1 MWNLKYNTKEL
12 IYQTETDTEIR
23 IMVAKVERNDGGM
36 DGSSELADANYYIQN
51 R

>member
-1 MWNLKYNTKEL
+1 MNAFLKNKQYGAG
-12 IYQTETDTEIR
+12 TETDTEIR